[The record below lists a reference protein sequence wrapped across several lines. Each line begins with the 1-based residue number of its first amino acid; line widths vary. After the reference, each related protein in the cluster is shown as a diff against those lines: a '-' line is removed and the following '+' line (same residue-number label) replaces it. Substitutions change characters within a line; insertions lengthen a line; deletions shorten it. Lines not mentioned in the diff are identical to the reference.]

1 MKRSQRAYMISMGDD
16 EELIYGFK
24 KGVAG
29 YNNNWIRRELIRE
42 FKKSIISSENT

>member
-16 EELIYGFK
+16 ELIYGFK
-24 KGVAG
+24 KGVAR

-42 FKKSIISSENT
+42 FKKSIIS